1 MMTGSRVDIRFL
13 TLAALIT
20 EEGSITTPTVLIV
33 ADFEETTF
41 DELRGSTV
49 TLLVL
54 VIEMDSAT
62 TSILTD
68 PWKVS
73 GRIE

>member
-1 MMTGSRVDIRFL
+1 MMAGSRVDIWFL
-13 TLAALIT
+13 TLAALTT
-20 EEGSITTPTVLIV
+20 EEGSITTSTVLVV
-33 ADFEETTF
+33 ADFEEATF
-41 DELRGSTV
+41 DELRGPTV
-49 TLLVL
+49 TLLGL
-54 VIEMDSAT
+54 VIEMDPAT

>member
-1 MMTGSRVDIRFL
+1 MMAGSRVDIWFL
-13 TLAALIT
+13 TLAALTT
-20 EEGSITTPTVLIV
+20 EVGSITNPTVLVV
-33 ADFEETTF
+33 ADFEEATF
-41 DELRGSTV
+41 DELRGPTV
-49 TLLVL
+49 TLLGL
-54 VIEMDSAT
+54 VIEMDPAT